1 MAIAFA
7 RARYLSR
14 AAGGN
19 AVRSAAY
26 NKRDAIAAE
35 RTGEVFYFKNR
46 DAPAHHEV
54 LLQKGAAERFRD
66 AGVLWNAAEGAEKR
80 RDAQVARE
88 IVLALPANRELSHDD
103 RVALARS
110 FAEAHF
116 VAKGLAVQLD
126 VHAPH
131 AGDGE
136 SERANHHAHLLITTR
151 RLEGEGFSRTK
162 ARDLDPEIRRLKGR
176 AIVAEGEAWGATW
189 RAHQNRY
196 FMQEALGIRVDPVA
210 TVAQAHIGPI
220 RMRTAEAEANTRL
233 AEVARANAAA
243 AWDPEAV
250 LETLTRHAATFSVQ
264 DLDRYLTK
272 HLGDDAAACAHAKA
286 AVLGHADVLALYDPE
301 SGADTGRYTTQA
313 VRAEER
319 KVLAVA
325 ADVAAGRRWRQ
336 SVSEHTAAAVAKAWS
351 LRADQRA
358 AFDHAVAAG
367 GLKVIEG
374 RAGTG
379 KSHTLQAVRAAH
391 ARHRAIGLAP
401 TNTVAQDLKRDGFA
415 EAATVHG
422 ALFAL
427 KNGRDHWDSHTV
439 LIVDEAAMLGTRVM
453 GALLAEAACAG
464 AKVILAGDDRQLAS
478 IARGGLFA
486 EIKARHGSAEITQVT
501 RQRQDWQR
509 AAAEDLAAGRFQDAV
524 AAFDRHGAITW
535 TITQDEARAALVA
548 RWTEETAAKPEASN
562 FVFAYTNKDVDALN
576 ADLRQAR
583 RARGALGR
591 DHGFATA
598 HGEVTF
604 AVGDRVQFTETRKT
618 SRIYN
623 GNVGTITAIDGL
635 TGRIT
640 ATIDGDQREV
650 SWTAG
655 ELAGFRHG
663 YAGTIYK
670 SQGKTLERTYLY
682 HTHHW
687 RSAPAYVAL
696 TRQREWA
703 QVFVA
708 KETARDVRALARQ
721 LARVEE
727 KAASLAYATADELPE
742 ALRGIAAPRGDDAPV
757 AKATAAEMAGPLSE
771 RARMTAPEPSGS
783 APDERAGASSVWIPA
798 FVDSQGRDSLGRGLD
813 AESIG
818 VAVAKDGR
826 VADEQAAVTSYIAVA
841 FRDAPAAQARLDAL
855 IARDGLT
862 STALRIAAEPT
873 LLGALQGRGGLLA
886 GRAARA
892 ERARALRV
900 TVTLTD
906 SLRRLGER
914 QAEAGQAYVAAVT
927 AQKAADATPI
937 PKLSEKARAILA
949 ALAAAGSSEERAKAW
964 RAAQADAGIAEEFKR
979 FSAAATQRFSPEA
992 LRAMGRAAH
1001 AGEVLAHASVPAAH
1015 REALRQVAKA
1025 VVAVRAGEQAQVR
1038 ETQTLNEAQR
1048 RSRGL
1053 RLKM

>member
-26 NKRDAIAAE
+26 NKRDAIQAE

-46 DAPAHHEV
+46 DAPEHHAV
-54 LLQKGAAERFRD
+54 LLPKGAAARFAD

-88 IVLALPANRELSHDD
+88 IVLALPANRELGHDD

-151 RLEGEGFSRTK
+151 RLEGEGFARTK
-162 ARDLDPEIRRLKGR
+162 ARDLDPEIRRMKGR
-176 AIVAEGEAWGATW
+176 AVVAEGEAWGATW
-189 RAHQNRY
+189 REHQNRY
-196 FMQEALGIRVDPVA
+196 FMQAGLGIRVDPVA

-220 RMRTAEAEANTRL
+220 RMRTAEAKANARL

-243 AWDPEAV
+243 ALDPEAV

-264 DLDRYLTK
+264 DLERYLTK
-272 HLGDDAAACAHAKA
+272 HLGDDAAACAHVKA

-301 SGADTGRYTTQA
+301 SGADAGRYTTHA

-319 KVLAVA
+319 EVLAAA
-325 ADVAAGRRWRQ
+325 ADVAMGRRWRQ
-336 SVSEHTAAAVAKAWS
+336 GVSARTAGAVVEAWS

-379 KSHTLQAVRAAH
+379 KSHTLQAVREAH
-391 ARHRAIGLAP
+391 ARHRVIGLAP
-401 TNTVAQDLKRDGFA
+401 TNTVAQDLKREGFA

-427 KNGRDHWDSHTV
+427 KNGRDHWDNHTV
-439 LIVDEAAMLGTRVM
+439 LIVDEAAMLGTRVT

-464 AKVILAGDDRQLAS
+464 AKVILAGDDKQLAS

-486 EIKARHGSAEITQVT
+486 EIKARHGAAEITQVT

-509 AAAEDLAAGRFQDAV
+509 AAAEDLAAGRFQEAV

-535 TITQDEARAALVA
+535 VATRDEARAALVA
-548 RWTEETAAKPEASN
+548 RWTEETAARPEASN
-562 FVFAYTNKDVDALN
+562 FVFAYTNRDVDALN

-583 RARGALGR
+583 RDQGKLGA
-591 DHGFATA
+591 DHAFATA
-598 HGEVTF
+598 HGELLF

-623 GNVGTITAIDGL
+623 GNVGTITGIDGL

-640 ATIDGDQREV
+640 ATIDGDQRAV

-655 ELAGFRHG
+655 ALSGFRHG

-670 SQGKTLERTYLY
+670 GQGKTLERTYLY

-696 TRQREWA
+696 TRQRDWA

-708 KETARDVRALARQ
+708 KETAKDVRALARQ
-721 LARVEE
+721 MARAEV
-727 KAASLAYATADELPE
+727 KAASVAFATADELPE
-742 ALRGIAAPRGDDAPV
+742 ALR
-757 AKATAAEMAGPLSE
+757 AKAEPRVDDGSTADAKSAET
-771 RARMTAPEPSGS
+771 ARRSSGQASVTAPEPSAS
-783 APDERAGASSVWIPA
+783 APEGGAGEGVWIPA
-798 FVDSQGRDSLGRGLD
+798 FVDRHGRDSLGRRLD
-813 AESIG
+813 AAS
-818 VAVAKDGR
+818 VAAAVGRDGR
-826 VADEQAAVTSYIAVA
+826 VADEQAAVTAYIAAA
-841 FRDAPAAQARLDAL
+841 FRDAPAARERLDKL

-873 LLGALQGRGGLLA
+873 VLGELQGRDGLLA

-892 ERARALRV
+892 ERERALKV
-900 TVTLTD
+900 TAALVA
-906 SLRRLGER
+906 SLNRLGER
-914 QAEAGQAYVAAVT
+914 QAEAGKAYVASVE
-927 AQKAADATPI
+927 AQRAADATPI
-937 PKLSEKARAILA
+937 PKLSDKAEAAVAAIT
-949 ALAAAGSSEERAKAW
+949 AAGSSEERAKVW
-964 RAAQADAGIAEEFKR
+964 RAAQADENVAGELKR
-979 FSAAATQRFSPEA
+979 FSAAVRQRFGA
-992 LRAMGRAAH
+992 DGVRTMLRAAH
-1001 AGEVLAHASVPAAH
+1001 AGQAVAHASVPDVY
-1015 REALRQVAKA
+1015 RDALRQVARAMRA
-1025 VVAVRAGEQAQVR
+1025 VTAGEQVQAR
-1038 ETQTLNEAQR
+1038 ETQKLAEAQR
-1048 RSRGL
+1048 LSQGRQ
-1053 RLKM
+1053 LKM